1 MIAHLIL
8 IKVRYVEIVLKS
20 IVLILYYLKAFS

>member
-1 MIAHLIL
+1 MITHLIL
-8 IKVRYVEIVLKS
+8 NKVRYVEIVLKS